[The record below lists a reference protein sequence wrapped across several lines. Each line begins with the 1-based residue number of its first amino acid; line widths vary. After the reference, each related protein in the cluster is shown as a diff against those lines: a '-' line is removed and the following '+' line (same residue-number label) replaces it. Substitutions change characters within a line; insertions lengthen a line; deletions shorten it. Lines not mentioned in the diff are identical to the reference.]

1 MVAVARRPRYNAYGP
16 NRPINRAAE
25 DAVWIKQ
32 KYLKHLAN
40 AEKAAYRSPVPTQM
54 VSNGEYM
61 PMAQT
66 PQQKEVEDRIKV
78 LADELGKKL
87 GLGRRD
93 FLRTSSGTAAAF
105 MAMNKVFGT
114 LFAVEAAEAA
124 DLAAAEERRASL
136 ADEFIFDVQ
145 THHVRSNFDRDGL
158 LNLTAWAQG
167 RNEKGIL
174 INPELG
180 REPHTIDR
188 LKFDHYV
195 KDIFLDS
202 DVKIAILS
210 GFTSETP
217 EHMALTTDEIIE
229 SRTLINQI
237 TGSQRLMGHGLFWP
251 GKDGNLE
258 EMERVAKDLKIDSW
272 KGYTVGDPGEGES
285 QYPWFMD
292 DEKVAFPCWELAD
305 KLGIRNV
312 CIHKGLIPPDYETFT
327 NWKYAAVD
335 DIAGAAKAFPNIN
348 FIIYHSAL
356 RPSFSLNAA
365 EQEFEKS
372 GYIPWVTDLARL
384 PKEHGVKNV
393 YAEIGTSFASA
404 VVTHPRMA
412 AGMLGQLIEGF
423 GADHVVFGTDSI
435 WYGTPQWQIEALRR
449 LEIPED
455 LQKKHGFAP
464 LGPATGKVKRAL
476 FGLNG
481 ARVFG
486 VDVDAQRN
494 PMPADYKDKLAEI
507 KAEYR
512 AMGGKPDN
520 TYYGWVNTG

>member
-1 MVAVARRPRYNAYGP
+1 M
-16 NRPINRAAE
+16 
-25 DAVWIKQ
+25 WISK
-32 KYLKHLAN
+32 KHFKHLAS
-40 AEKAAYRSPVPTQM
+40 AEKVAYRSPIPTQM

-66 PQQKEVEDRIKV
+66 RQQKEVEERIKA
-78 LADELGKKL
+78 LADDYGKKL
-87 GLGRRD
+87 GLNRRD
-93 FLRTSSGTAAAF
+93 FLRTGSGTTAAF
-105 MAMNKVFGT
+105 MAMNKVFGP
-114 LFAVEAAEAA
+114 LFAVDTAEAA
-124 DLAAAEERRASL
+124 DPAAAEERRAAL

-145 THHVRSNFDRDGL
+145 THHVRSNFDRAGI

-167 RNEKGIL
+167 RNEKGMV

-180 REPHTIDR
+180 RERHTLDR
-188 LKFDHYV
+188 LKFDHYI

-229 SRTLINQI
+229 SRTLVNEL

-251 GKDGNLE
+251 GKEGNLE
-258 EMERVAKDLKIDSW
+258 EMERIAKDLKIDSW
-272 KGYTVGDPGEGES
+272 KGYTVGDPNEGGS
-285 QYPWFMD
+285 DYPWLMD

-327 NWKYAAVD
+327 NWEYAGVG
-335 DIAGAAKAFPNIN
+335 DIAGAAKAFPNVN
-348 FIIYHSAL
+348 FVIYHSAL
-356 RPSFSLNAA
+356 RPIMSLNAV
-365 EQEFEKS
+365 EEEFEKS
-372 GYIPWVTDLARL
+372 GYIPWVTDLARI
-384 PKEHGVKNV
+384 PQEHGVKNV
-393 YAEIGTSFASA
+393 YAEIGTSFGSA
-404 VVTHPRMA
+404 VITHPRLA

-423 GADHVVFGTDSI
+423 GADHVIFGTDSI
-435 WYGTPQWQIEALRR
+435 WYGRPQWQIEALRR

-464 LGPATGKVKRAL
+464 LGPATGAVKRAL

-486 VDVDAQRN
+486 VDADAQRN
-494 PMPADYKDKLAEI
+494 PMPADYKDKLARI
-507 KAEYR
+507 KADYR
-512 AMGGKPDN
+512 EMGGRPDN